1 MKIFR
6 ATRGVQVGTRR
17 WGCHLERVQSAGLG
31 ACSRLGTDL
40 GHAFAFAAGQ
50 AGMTTLSMIYAA
62 VVAAT
67 AFVST
72 CATDEDLSP
81 PQYAL

>member
-1 MKIFR
+1 
-6 ATRGVQVGTRR
+6 
-17 WGCHLERVQSAGLG
+17 
-31 ACSRLGTDL
+31 
-40 GHAFAFAAGQ
+40 
-50 AGMTTLSMIYAA
+50 MTTLSMIYAA